1 MSVDMSKHFS
11 TSALI
16 RFTLP
21 TIAMM
26 IFTSCY
32 TIVDGF
38 FVSNYAGKTALAAVN
53 LIFPAVM
60 ILASVGMMIG
70 TGGSALVAKTLGEGD
85 RPRARR
91 HFSLLIIFAFVV
103 GSVLSLGGWF
113 FMEPTATMLG
123 ATPGSQ
129 MHHDAALY
137 GRMMMISLPFFIL
150 QYAFQSFFVTAGK
163 PKYGF
168 LVIVAAGVANILLDF
183 LFVGVF
189 GWGLPGAA
197 LATNI
202 GELIGGGIPLVYF
215 ARKRSTHLYFD
226 AAASALARHREGL
239 RQRLV
244 GNGHQHRHEPRG
256 HPIQLAASALHRRG
270 RRGGLWRHHVHRDD
284 LLGRV
289 HGLLRGHL
297 PAHELPVRRP
307 EPH

>member
-60 ILASVGMMIG
+60 IFGLRGHD
-70 TGGSALVAKTLGEGD
+70 D
-85 RPRARR
+85 RHRRQRPCGQDWARATARARR

-129 MHHDAALY
+129 MHHDAAL
-137 GRMMMISLPFFIL
+137 RPHDDDLAAVLHLAVRLPELLSSRRASPSTAFWSLWRP
-150 QYAFQSFFVTAGK
+150 AWRTSCWTSCSSACSAG
-163 PKYGF
+163 
-168 LVIVAAGVANILLDF
+168 ASRC
-183 LFVGVF
+183 
-189 GWGLPGAA
+189 GA
-197 LATNI
+197 
-202 GELIGGGIPLVYF
+202 
-215 ARKRSTHLYFD
+215 R
-226 AAASALARHREGL
+226 
-239 RQRLV
+239 
-244 GNGHQHRHEPRG
+244 HQHR
-256 HPIQLAASALHRRG
+256 
-270 RRGGLWRHHVHRDD
+270 
-284 LLGRV
+284 
-289 HGLLRGHL
+289 
-297 PAHELPVRRP
+297 
-307 EPH
+307 

>member
-70 TGGSALVAKTLGEGD
+70 TGGSALVAKTLGEDD

-123 ATPGSQ
+123 AVPDSQ

-189 GWGLPGAA
+189 GWGLP
-197 LATNI
+197 
-202 GELIGGGIPLVYF
+202 
-215 ARKRSTHLYFD
+215 ARRSPPTSASSS
-226 AAASALARHREGL
+226 AAAFRSSTSHESARRTCTSCGRICAGPSSGRPAPTAR
-239 RQRLV
+239 
-244 GNGHQHRHEPRG
+244 
-256 HPIQLAASALHRRG
+256 RR
-270 RRGGLWRHHVHRDD
+270 WS
-284 LLGRV
+284 
-289 HGLLRGHL
+289 
-297 PAHELPVRRP
+297 PTSP
-307 EPH
+307 